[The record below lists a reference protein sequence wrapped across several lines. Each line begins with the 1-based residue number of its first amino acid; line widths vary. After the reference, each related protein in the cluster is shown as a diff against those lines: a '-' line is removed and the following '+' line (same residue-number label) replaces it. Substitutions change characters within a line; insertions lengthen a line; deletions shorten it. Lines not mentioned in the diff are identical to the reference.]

1 MSLDNEDEKS
11 KSSKNSN
18 RDLNDAKAV
27 LKVIESKTFRFI
39 FWFIIIGILLCFF
52 VQFFKYKTLDFTK
65 AAEIWNVFVGI
76 LLGVIATIV
85 SLISLFF
92 SFYNTKQN
100 YDSSYDNLYELMK
113 ITSKLE
119 ASEKKQEDFLSE
131 LHDFDKKM
139 EEKISRLEN
148 SVNSSLDSM
157 RQSIDTLKEQGFAKS
172 GSVTSPDW
180 EIKNN
185 DES

>member
-1 MSLDNEDEKS
+1 MPSDKEDAKS
-11 KSSKNSN
+11 KSFQSDD
-18 RDLNDAKAV
+18 RELNDAKAV

-39 FWFIIIGILLCFF
+39 FWFIIVGISFCFLA
-52 VQFFKYKTLDFTK
+52 QFFKYKAIDFTK

-85 SLISLFF
+85 GLISLFF

-100 YDSSYDNLYELMK
+100 YDSSHDNLYELMK

-119 ASEKKQEDFLSE
+119 ANEKKQEDFLLE
-131 LHDFDKKM
+131 LHSFDKNM
-139 EEKISRLEN
+139 DDKISRLEN

-157 RQSIDTLKEQGFAKS
+157 RQSLDTLKKQGFAKS
-172 GSVTSPDW
+172 DSVTSPNW
-180 EIKNN
+180 ENN
-185 DES
+185 DEE